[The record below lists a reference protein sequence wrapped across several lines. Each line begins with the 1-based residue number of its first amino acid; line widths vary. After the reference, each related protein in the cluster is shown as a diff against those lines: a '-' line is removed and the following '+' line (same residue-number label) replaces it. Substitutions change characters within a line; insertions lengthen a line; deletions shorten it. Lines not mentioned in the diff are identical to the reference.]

1 MKAKQ
6 CNEGGN
12 GAAAANEKLQLQ
24 TWPKQKEIQLNES
37 AKMLATKLHQLQL
50 IKPTLRLKLRRVCN
64 VRNAHTPQTINSAAQ
79 QGAVALREGEGVEE
93 RQGRVATKR
102 HKSLAN
108 NNFELTLTLAKRGR
122 QQA

>member
-12 GAAAANEKLQLQ
+12 GAVAANEKLQLQ

-50 IKPTLRLKLRRVCN
+50 IKPTLKRVCN

-79 QGAVALREGEGVEE
+79 QGAVALSGGGGGGEAG
-93 RQGRVATKR
+93 QSG
-102 HKSLAN
+102 N
-108 NNFELTLTLAKRGR
+108 
-122 QQA
+122 

>member
-79 QGAVALREGEGVEE
+79 QGGGSTEWG
-93 RQGRVATKR
+93 
-102 HKSLAN
+102 
-108 NNFELTLTLAKRGR
+108 RGR
-122 QQA
+122 GGKAGQSGN

>member
-1 MKAKQ
+1 MQ
-6 CNEGGN
+6 CG
-12 GAAAANEKLQLQ
+12 AANEKLQLQ

-50 IKPTLRLKLRRVCN
+50 IKPTLRRVCN

-79 QGAVALREGEGVEE
+79 QGAVALSGGGVEE

>member
-6 CNEGGN
+6 CNAGGGI

-37 AKMLATKLHQLQL
+37 AKMLARKLHQLQL

-79 QGAVALREGEGVEE
+79 QGAVALSGGAGWR
-93 RQGRVATKR
+93 RGRAEWQLSATKV
-102 HKSLAN
+102 
-108 NNFELTLTLAKRGR
+108 
-122 QQA
+122 

>member
-1 MKAKQ
+1 MQ
-6 CNEGGN
+6 C

-50 IKPTLRLKLRRVCN
+50 IKPTLRLRRVCN

-79 QGAVALREGEGVEE
+79 QGAVALSGGGGWR
-93 RQGRVATKR
+93 RGRAEWQLSATKV
-102 HKSLAN
+102 
-108 NNFELTLTLAKRGR
+108 
-122 QQA
+122 

>member
-1 MKAKQ
+1 MQ
-6 CNEGGN
+6 CGGN

-50 IKPTLRLKLRRVCN
+50 IKPTLKRVCN

-79 QGAVALREGEGVEE
+79 QGAVALSGGGGMR
-93 RQGRVATKR
+93 RGRAEWQLSATKV
-102 HKSLAN
+102 
-108 NNFELTLTLAKRGR
+108 
-122 QQA
+122 